1 MQEQKQRE
9 KIQLQR
15 ALDALNHVKLR
26 ARVLMSCQDCG
37 MTTQELAELESR
49 EEYRSVYSALEWL
62 VSPSRGL
69 MPFLNSVPMRMIDRE
84 GRPPKAYLLTD
95 FGAQAL
101 RLLDPQATTHALE
114 LSDVNAWQHR
124 FVQAQIYS
132 LSRKADWK
140 ASLEKEILF
149 NQGKRNIRC
158 DVLLQL
164 SDERLHVEVEQ
175 ELPRNNL
182 WRAVEKF
189 ERWREYAKGQKEKV
203 DMLFV
208 FNLSR
213 DTAQATIQNWREALG
228 RVEASGKLN
237 CRISYIT
244 VAELHEKDL
253 SAAIDLALPLKAI
266 TVKKDES
273 PAAVSIAPKPV
284 TAIPVYA
291 QRFFVDYMNCVR
303 ELQQAKRAEDQLMSF
318 FNLSLFI
325 YEASYQK
332 DSDSVKYAAL
342 PRASVWMLRHY
353 LELPANQA
361 MLAEL
366 KQALNWIQKRGSQM
380 GLIMFRNYMTSIIWD
395 IFLRHHGFSRGGAL
409 NVMFYIPDFQ
419 DIRSDFWVKIDYS
432 EVRGGLGLGEYRARD
447 FCVAI
452 SWMLTGLF
460 SYSEELG
467 LGQRPW
473 MVIEKKFDK
482 KGSHGISDLP

>member
-1 MQEQKQRE
+1 MIELKQRE

-15 ALDALNHVKLR
+15 ALDALNHIELR
-26 ARVLMSCQDCG
+26 AKVLMSCKDCG

-49 EEYRSVYSALEWL
+49 EEYRSVYSALVWL
-62 VSPSRGL
+62 VSPGHGL
-69 MPFLNSVPMRMIDRE
+69 LPFLNSVPMRLISKE
-84 GRPPKAYLLTD
+84 GRPPRAYLLTD

-114 LSDVNAWQHR
+114 LSDVDAWQHR
-124 FVQAQIYS
+124 FVQVQIYT
-132 LSRKADWK
+132 LSRKMHWK
-140 ASLEKEILF
+140 ANLERVISF
-149 NQGKRNIRC
+149 DQGKRNIRC

-164 SDERLHVEVEQ
+164 PDARLYVEVEQ
-175 ELPRNNL
+175 DLPRNNM

-189 ERWREYAKGQKEKV
+189 ERWREYTKSQKEKV

-208 FNLSR
+208 FNLPNE
-213 DTAQATIQNWREALG
+213 TVQATVQNWQEALG
-228 RVEASGKLN
+228 RSEVGGKLN
-237 CRISYIT
+237 CRISYVT
-244 VAELHEKDL
+244 VAELNEKDL
-253 SAAIDLALPLKAI
+253 SAAIDLAIPLKAI
-266 TVKKDES
+266 EVKKTE
-273 PAAVSIAPKPV
+273 APPQV
-284 TAIPVYA
+284 TIVPKSLNAIPVYA

-303 ELQQAKRAEDQLMSF
+303 ELQQAKRPEDQLMSF

-325 YEASYQK
+325 YESSYQK
-332 DSDSVKYAAL
+332 DNASVKYAVL

-361 MLAEL
+361 MLVEL

-380 GLIMFRNYMTSIIWD
+380 GLIMFRSYMTSIIWD
-395 IFLRHHGFSRGGAL
+395 VFLRHHGFSRGGAL

-432 EVRGGLGLGEYRARD
+432 DYRGGLGLGEYRTKD

-473 MVIEKKFDK
+473 KVVENKIYKK
-482 KGSHGISDLP
+482 KGKG

>member
-9 KIQLQR
+9 KVQLQR
-15 ALDALNHVKLR
+15 ALDALNHVELR
-26 ARVLMSCQDCG
+26 ARVLTSCKDCG

-69 MPFLNSVPMRMIDRE
+69 LPFLNSVPMRMIDRE

-101 RLLDPQATTHALE
+101 RLLDPQATTHVLE
-114 LSDVNAWQHR
+114 LGDVDAWQHR
-124 FVQAQIYS
+124 FVQVKIYT
-132 LSRKADWK
+132 LSRKMNWK
-140 ASLEKEILF
+140 ANLEKVISF
-149 NQGKRNIRC
+149 DQGKQNIRC

-164 SDERLHVEVEQ
+164 PDTRLYVEVEQ
-175 ELPRNNL
+175 DLPRNNL

-189 ERWREYAKGQKEKV
+189 EHWREYAKTQNQRV

-208 FNLSR
+208 FNLPI
-213 DTAQATIQNWREALG
+213 DTATTTIQNWREVLG

-244 VAELHEKDL
+244 VAELNEKDL
-253 SAAIDLALPLKAI
+253 SAAIDLAIPLKAI
-266 TVKKDES
+266 EVKKDEALTLV
-273 PAAVSIAPKPV
+273 PIAPKPV
-284 TAIPVYA
+284 SAIPVYA

-303 ELQQAKRAEDQLMSF
+303 ELQNAKRPEDQLMSF

-332 DSDSVKYAAL
+332 DSVSVKYATL
-342 PRASVWMLRHY
+342 PRASIWMLRHY
-353 LELPANQA
+353 LELPTNQA

-366 KQALNWIQKRGSQM
+366 KQALNWTQKKGSQM
-380 GLIMFRNYMTSIIWD
+380 GLIMFRSNMTSIIWD
-395 IFLRHHGFSRGGAL
+395 VFLRHHGFSRGGAL

-432 EVRGGLGLGEYRARD
+432 EYRGGLGLGEYRTKD

-473 MVIEKKFDK
+473 KVVENKVNKKRG
-482 KGSHGISDLP
+482 KG

>member
-9 KIQLQR
+9 KVQLQR
-15 ALDALNHVKLR
+15 ALDALNHVELR
-26 ARVLMSCQDCG
+26 ARVLTSCKDCG

-69 MPFLNSVPMRMIDRE
+69 LPFLNSVPMRMIDRE

-114 LSDVNAWQHR
+114 LGDVDAWQHR
-124 FVQAQIYS
+124 FVQAQIYT
-132 LSRKADWK
+132 LSRKMNWK
-140 ASLEKEILF
+140 ANLEKVISF
-149 NQGKRNIRC
+149 DQGKQNIRC

-164 SDERLHVEVEQ
+164 PDTRLYVEVEQ
-175 ELPRNNL
+175 DLPRNNL

-189 ERWREYAKGQKEKV
+189 EHWREYAKTQNQRV

-208 FNLSR
+208 FNLPI
-213 DTAQATIQNWREALG
+213 DTATTTIQNWREVLG

-237 CRISYIT
+237 CRISYIS
-244 VAELHEKDL
+244 VAELNEKDL
-253 SAAIDLALPLKAI
+253 STAIDLAIPLKAI
-266 TVKKDES
+266 EVKKDEA
-273 PAAVSIAPKPV
+273 PTLVPIAPKPV
-284 TAIPVYA
+284 SAIPVYA

-303 ELQQAKRAEDQLMSF
+303 ELQNAKRPEDQLMSF

-332 DSDSVKYAAL
+332 DSVSVKYATL
-342 PRASVWMLRHY
+342 PRASIWMLRHY

-366 KQALNWIQKRGSQM
+366 KQALNWTQKKGSQM
-380 GLIMFRNYMTSIIWD
+380 GLIMFRSNMTSIIWD
-395 IFLRHHGFSRGGAL
+395 VFLRHHGFSRGGAL

-432 EVRGGLGLGEYRARD
+432 DYRGGLGLGEYRTKD

-473 MVIEKKFDK
+473 KVVENKVNKKRG
-482 KGSHGISDLP
+482 KG

>member
-26 ARVLMSCQDCG
+26 ARVLTSCQDCG

-49 EEYRSVYSALEWL
+49 EEYRSVYSSLEWL

-124 FVQAQIYS
+124 FVQTQIYS

-140 ASLEKEILF
+140 ASLEKVILF
-149 NQGKRNIRC
+149 NQGKRSIRC
-158 DVLLQL
+158 DVQIQFP
-164 SDERLHVEVEQ
+164 DGRLHVEVEQ

-189 ERWREYAKGQKEKV
+189 ERWRDYAKGQKEKV

-213 DTAQATIQNWREALG
+213 DTAQATIQNWQEALG
-228 RVEASGKLN
+228 AAEANEKLN

-253 SAAIDLALPLKAI
+253 SSAIDLALPLKAI
-266 TVKKDES
+266 EVKKIDP
-273 PAAVSIAPKPV
+273 PAAVSIVPKPV
-284 TAIPVYA
+284 NAIPQYA
-291 QRFFVDYMNCVR
+291 QRFYVDYMNCVR
-303 ELQQAKRAEDQLMSF
+303 QLQQAKRPEDQLMSF

-332 DSDSVKYAAL
+332 DSVSVKYAAL

-353 LELPANQA
+353 LELPSNQA
-361 MLAEL
+361 MLVEL
-366 KQALNWIQKRGSQM
+366 KKALDWMQKKGSQM
-380 GLIMFRNYMTSIIWD
+380 GLIMFRNYMTNIIWD

-432 EVRGGLGLGEYRARD
+432 EYRGGLGLGEYRARD

-460 SYSEELG
+460 SYSEEIG

-473 MVIEKKFDK
+473 NVIEKKVNK
-482 KGSHGISDLP
+482 KRGEA

>member
-1 MQEQKQRE
+1 VETR
-9 KIQLQR
+9 
-15 ALDALNHVKLR
+15 VK
-26 ARVLMSCQDCG
+26 VLMSCQECG
-37 MTTQELAELESR
+37 MTTQELAELESG
-49 EEYRSVYSALEWL
+49 EEYRPVYSAFEWL
-62 VSPSRGL
+62 VSPGHGL
-69 MPFLNSVPMRMIDRE
+69 LPLLNSVPMRMIGRE
-84 GRPPKAYLLTD
+84 GRPPKAYLLTP

-101 RLLDPQATTHALE
+101 RLLDPQAKAHALE
-114 LSDVNAWQHR
+114 LNDVNAWQHR
-124 FVQAQIYS
+124 FVQVKIYT

-140 ASLEKEILF
+140 ASLEKVISF
-149 NQGKRNIRC
+149 DQGKRNVRS

-164 SDERLHVEVEQ
+164 PDMRLHVEVEQ
-175 ELPRNNL
+175 ELPRNNM
-182 WRAVEKF
+182 WRAVDKF
-189 ERWREYAKGQKEKV
+189 ERWREYAKSQKEKINL
-203 DMLFV
+203 LFV
-208 FNLSR
+208 FNLPNEA
-213 DTAQATIQNWREALG
+213 AQATIQNWREALG

-244 VAELHEKDL
+244 VAELNEKDL
-253 SAAIDLALPLKAI
+253 SAAIDHALPLKAI
-266 TVKKDES
+266 EMKKEEMS
-273 PAAVSIAPKPV
+273 APVSVAPKPV
-284 TAIPVYA
+284 NVIPSYA

-342 PRASVWMLRHY
+342 PRGSVWMLRHY

-361 MLAEL
+361 MLVEL
-366 KQALNWIQKRGSQM
+366 KKALNWMQKRGSQM
-380 GLIMFRNYMTSIIWD
+380 GLIMFRNYMTNIVWD

-447 FCVAI
+447 YCAAI

-473 MVIEKKFDK
+473 KVVEKKNEPHALAN
-482 KGSHGISDLP
+482 SNMP

>member
-9 KIQLQR
+9 KVQLQR
-15 ALDALNHVKLR
+15 ALDALNHVELR
-26 ARVLMSCQDCG
+26 ARVLTSCKDCG

-69 MPFLNSVPMRMIDRE
+69 LPFLNSVPMRMIDRE

-95 FGAQAL
+95 FGAQAM
-101 RLLDPQATTHALE
+101 RLLDPHTSTHALE

-124 FVQAQIYS
+124 FVQAQIYTM
-132 LSRKADWK
+132 SRKMNWK
-140 ASLEKEILF
+140 ANLEKVISF
-149 NQGKRNIRC
+149 DQGKRNIRC

-164 SDERLHVEVEQ
+164 PDARLHVEVEQ

-189 ERWREYAKGQKEKV
+189 EHWREYAKSQKEKI

-208 FNLSR
+208 FNLPR
-213 DTAQATIQNWREALG
+213 DAAQSTVQNWLEVLG
-228 RVEASGKLN
+228 RVEVGGKLN

-244 VAELHEKDL
+244 VAELNEKDL
-253 SAAIDLALPLKAI
+253 SAAIDLAIPMKAI
-266 TVKKDES
+266 EVKKTETS
-273 PAAVSIAPKPV
+273 TLVPIVQKPAN
-284 TAIPVYA
+284 AIPVYA

-303 ELQQAKRAEDQLMSF
+303 ELQQAKHSQDQLMSF

-361 MLAEL
+361 MLTEL
-366 KQALNWIQKRGSQM
+366 KKALDWMQKRGSQM

-432 EVRGGLGLGEYRARD
+432 EYRGGLGLGEYRTRD
-447 FCVAI
+447 FCAAI

-473 MVIEKKFDK
+473 MVVEKKVNKK
-482 KGSHGISDLP
+482 KGKG

>member
-1 MQEQKQRE
+1 
-9 KIQLQR
+9 
-15 ALDALNHVKLR
+15 
-26 ARVLMSCQDCG
+26 
-37 MTTQELAELESR
+37 
-49 EEYRSVYSALEWL
+49 
-62 VSPSRGL
+62 
-69 MPFLNSVPMRMIDRE
+69 
-84 GRPPKAYLLTD
+84 
-95 FGAQAL
+95 
-101 RLLDPQATTHALE
+101 
-114 LSDVNAWQHR
+114 
-124 FVQAQIYS
+124 
-132 LSRKADWK
+132 
-140 ASLEKEILF
+140 
-149 NQGKRNIRC
+149 
-158 DVLLQL
+158 
-164 SDERLHVEVEQ
+164 
-175 ELPRNNL
+175 
-182 WRAVEKF
+182 
-189 ERWREYAKGQKEKV
+189 
-203 DMLFV
+203 MLFV

-303 ELQQAKRAEDQLMSF
+303 ELQQAKRPEDQLMSF

-342 PRASVWMLRHY
+342 PRASIWMLRHY

-380 GLIMFRNYMTSIIWD
+380 GLIMFRSYMTSIIWD
-395 IFLRHHGFSRGGAL
+395 VFLRHHGFSRGGAL

-473 MVIEKKFDK
+473 MVVEKKINPK
-482 KGSHGISDLP
+482 RGKGLETDS